1 MDITFSSLYG
11 KRRTLAFSYFVSSL
25 SPPTLV
31 GDNVDMISEGEK
43 SGPYRHF
50 NYSNLQVFNIMK
62 DS

>member
-43 SGPYRHF
+43 KVNHIDILITLIYK
-50 NYSNLQVFNIMK
+50 YLI
-62 DS
+62 